1 MVPCWP
7 ALRTKPEI
15 HFLSLEEVLTIYQDQ
30 VGDPAGLDRRRL
42 GHLRACL
49 AMPATKMGGRYTH
62 RDLFEMAAAY
72 LFHIVLNKPFAR
84 GNRRVGLL
92 TALYFLYLHHYALQ
106 AEPDQLAQLIKDV
119 EKARATKRQLAD
131 FFRSHAV
138 SS

>member
-1 MVPCWP
+1 MAPHWHS
-7 ALRTKPEI
+7 LTTRDQI
-15 HFLSLEEVLTIYQDQ
+15 LFLTLEEVLTIYQDQ

-84 GNRRVGLL
+84 GNQRVGLL
-92 TALYFLYLHHYALQ
+92 AALYFLYLHHYAIK
-106 AEPDQLAQLIKDV
+106 ADPDQLAQLVKNID
-119 EKARATKRQLAD
+119 KARTTKRQLAN

-138 SS
+138 PN